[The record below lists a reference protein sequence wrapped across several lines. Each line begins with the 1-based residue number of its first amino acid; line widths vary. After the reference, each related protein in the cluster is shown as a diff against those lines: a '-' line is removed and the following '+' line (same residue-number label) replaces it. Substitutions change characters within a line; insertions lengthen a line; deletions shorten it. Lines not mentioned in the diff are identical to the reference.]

1 MTREECE
8 RGIIGLLVQIL
19 DLYKQY
25 SPDGQLC
32 MSVNTDGHA
41 SAFNQYWE
49 GGINFESPINTT
61 LFQDGQLKICD
72 EYVPYAWQ
80 SDE

>member
-1 MTREECE
+1 MTRAECE
-8 RGIIGLLVQIL
+8 RGIIDLLVQIREF
-19 DLYKQY
+19 YKHY
-25 SPDGQLC
+25 TTIGPLC
-32 MSVNTDGHA
+32 MSIGEDGFV
-41 SAFNQYWE
+41 SAFNAYWE

-72 EYVPYAWQ
+72 EYVPYTVQ